1 MVEFRG
7 VIGVFGGTPMHI
19 VPDHLLIIFTENL
32 KNSEVNFILGTV
44 G

>member
-1 MVEFRG
+1 MVGFRG

-19 VPDHLLIIFTENL
+19 VTDHFIIVSTGNL
-32 KNSEVNFILGTV
+32 KNSEVNVILGTV